1 MDWNKIRKDYIAG
14 KGSYRELAKKYGVPF
29 RTLADRAKA
38 EGWVALRGQ
47 VRDKTASKTVE
58 NVASNNAKVD
68 TSVQDAAIALIN
80 QISAG
85 VRKTS
90 AADYKALKSY
100 SSALRDLKDILD
112 LRSDL
117 DVQEQM
123 ARIAKLRAEVERT
136 TADENTEITVTL
148 GSLEDWAR

>member
-14 KGSYRELAKKYGVPF
+14 KGSYRELAKKYGVPL

-38 EGWVALRGQ
+38 EGWVTLRGQ
-47 VRDKTASKTVE
+47 ARDKTASKTVE
-58 NVASNNAKVD
+58 NVASSNAKVD

-85 VRKTS
+85 VHKTS
-90 AADYKALKSY
+90 ATDYKALKSY

-117 DVQEQM
+117 DMQEQM

-136 TADENTEITVTL
+136 ATNKSTEITVTL
-148 GSLEDWAR
+148 GGLEDWAR